1 MISNESQ
8 KHILKMNLYPH
19 DALRQKIAE
28 TDLTQNLEWNKISNL
43 MHDTMESAGGLGLA
57 ANQVSIGIRMFVMR
71 ERKTFI
77 NPVIVQSSQNQ
88 TITEEGCLS
97 FPNLFMT
104 VERPDW
110 VIVEW
115 YDENL
120 KKSVD
125 RFTNIW
131 AKCIQHEIDHLDG
144 ILFIDRVSKFK
155 YERAKIKQ
163 GKLNDRTR

>member
-1 MISNESQ
+1 MQLNESQ
-8 KHILKMNLYPH
+8 KHILKINLHPH
-19 DALRQKIAE
+19 DALRQVIQP
-28 TDLTQNLEWNKISNL
+28 TDLEQDLEWDKISNL
-43 MHDTMESAGGLGLA
+43 MHTTMEAADGLGLA

-77 NPVIVQSSQNQ
+77 NPVIVRQSQ
-88 TITEEGCLS
+88 TNTLTEEGCLS

-104 VERPDW
+104 VERPEW

-131 AKCIQHEIDHLDG
+131 AKCIQHEVDHLNG
-144 ILFIDRVSKFK
+144 KLFVDRVTKLK
-155 YERAKIKQ
+155 LERAKKKQ
-163 GKLNDRTR
+163 GKYNDRT

>member
-1 MISNESQ
+1 MSLEQSQ
-8 KHILKMNLYPH
+8 KHILKLNLHPH
-19 DALRQKIAE
+19 DALRHVMPVS
-28 TDLTQNLEWNKISNL
+28 DLKQDLEWGKISGL
-43 MHDTMESAGGLGLA
+43 MHNTMEAAGGLGLA
-57 ANQVSIGIRMFVMR
+57 ANQVSVGIRMFVMR

-77 NPVIVQSSQNQ
+77 NPVIVESSK
-88 TITEEGCLS
+88 TKTLTEEGCLS
-97 FPNLFMT
+97 FPNLFIA
-104 VERPDW
+104 VERPEW

-125 RFTNIW
+125 RFADIW

-144 ILFIDRVSKFK
+144 KLFIDRISKFK